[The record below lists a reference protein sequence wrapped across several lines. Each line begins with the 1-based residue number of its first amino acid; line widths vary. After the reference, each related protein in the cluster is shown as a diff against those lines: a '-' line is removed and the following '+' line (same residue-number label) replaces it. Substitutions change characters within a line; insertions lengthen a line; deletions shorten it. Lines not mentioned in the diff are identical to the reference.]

1 MIKVV
6 ANSNLQDIIKLD
18 SFVIAS
24 YLALSLMFIVH
35 GILLSFSGI
44 NPIKFFKKV
53 IPVTSFAQAYKIPE
67 MA

>member
-6 ANSNLQDIIKLD
+6 ANSNLQDIIKLG

-35 GILLSFSGI
+35 AILLSFSGI

-53 IPVTSFAQAYKIPE
+53 IPIINFCIYLSYYIFY
-67 MA
+67 